1 MSKSILRKDKVAE
14 ALSALGKQSVVYAP
28 VKNKRGIVEY
38 RELGK
43 SASAAEI
50 ELDGKPDTPPKA
62 IIFPQTEVLLTYRK
76 DKDGKFEVTPARPDE
91 REKVIFGVRPCDAI
105 GIAVMDKVFC
115 GGKFTD
121 PYYKA
126 RREKVTIFSIAC
138 DGPMDS
144 YCFCPSTG
152 GSPAATEGSDVMM
165 YDVGD
170 SYYVEGVTEKGKKA
184 LEALKGQLGKPSP
197 EQEGRKE
204 AIVEKAKS
212 GEGFT
217 RKISAESIAKLDN
230 SFDSKYWDDVARRC
244 LSCGACT
251 YYCPTCHCF
260 DINDEKGGERVR
272 TWDSC
277 QFGIFTMHTSG
288 HNPRAVR
295 AQKLRN
301 RYYHK
306 FKYSKDNIGRYLCVG
321 CGRCIALCPASLDIT
336 KAISEVK

>member
-14 ALSALGKQSVVYAP
+14 ALSSLGKENVVYAP
-28 VKNKRGIVEY
+28 VQNKRGIVEY
-38 RELGK
+38 KELGRSVAFADVK
-43 SASAAEI
+43 
-50 ELDGKPDTPPKA
+50 LDGKPDAPPKA
-62 IIFPQTEVLLTYRK
+62 IIFPQTEVLLTYK
-76 DKDGKFEVTPARPDE
+76 KKDGAFVIIPAKPDE

-115 GGKFTD
+115 AGKFSD
-121 PYYKA
+121 AYYKA
-126 RREKVTIFSIAC
+126 RRDKVTIFSIAC

-152 GSPAATEGSDVMM
+152 GAPAATEGSDVMM

-170 SYYVEGVTEKGKKA
+170 SYYVEGITEKGERA
-184 LEALKGQLGKPSP
+184 LESLKGQLGKPTA
-197 EQEGRKE
+197 EQEKRKN
-204 AIVEKAKS
+204 AIIKMSDS
-212 GEGFT
+212 GEGFS
-217 RKISAESIAKLDN
+217 RKIPPEAIAKMDT
-230 SFDSKYWDDVARRC
+230 SFDSKYWDEAARRC

-251 YYCPTCHCF
+251 YNCPTCHCF

-277 QFGIFTMHTSG
+277 QFAVFTVHTSG
-288 HNPRAVR
+288 HNPRMVR
-295 AQKLRN
+295 GQKLRN

>member
-1 MSKSILRKDKVAE
+1 MSNGILRKDKVAE
-14 ALSALGKQSVVYAP
+14 ALGALEKESAVYAP

-38 RELGK
+38 RELGRT
-43 SASAAEI
+43 ASAKDVRLE
-50 ELDGKPDTPPKA
+50 GKPDAPPKA
-62 IIFPQTEVLLTYRK
+62 IIFPQTEVLLTYQRK
-76 DKDGKFEVTPARPDE
+76 EGKFEVTPAKPDE
-91 REKVIFGVRPCDAI
+91 REKIIFGVRPCDAI

-121 PYYKA
+121 AYYKA
-126 RREKVTIFSIAC
+126 RRDKVTIFGIAC
-138 DGPMDS
+138 DGPADS

-152 GSPAATEGSDVMM
+152 GAPAATEGSDVMM

-170 SYYVEGVTEKGKKA
+170 SYYVEAITEKGEKA
-184 LEALKGQLGKPSP
+184 LEPLRNELGKPTAD
-197 EQEGRKE
+197 QERRKE
-204 AIVEKAKS
+204 EIVKRSGS
-212 GEGFT
+212 GEGFS
-217 RKISAESIAKLDN
+217 RRVPAEAIAKMDS
-230 SFDSKYWDDVARRC
+230 SFASPYWDEVARRC

-260 DINDEKGGERVR
+260 DINDERGGERVR

-277 QFGIFTMHTSG
+277 QFAVFTVHTSG
-288 HNPRAVR
+288 HNPRMVR
-295 AQKLRN
+295 GQKLRN

>member
-1 MSKSILRKDKVAE
+1 MSKSILKKDRVAE
-14 ALSALGKQSVVYAP
+14 ALGALGKDGVVYAP
-28 VKNKRGIVEY
+28 VKNKRGLVEY
-38 RELGK
+38 KELGRD
-43 SASAAEI
+43 ASAAEV

-62 IIFPQTEVLLTYRK
+62 IIFPQTEVLLTYK
-76 DKDGKFEVTPARPDE
+76 KNKEGKFEVTPARTDE

-126 RREKVTIFSIAC
+126 RRDKVTIFSIAC

-152 GSPAATEGSDVMM
+152 GAPAASEGSDVMM

-170 SYYVEGVTEKGKKA
+170 SFYLEGITDKGRKA
-184 LEALKGQLGKPSP
+184 LEAMKGVLGKPTA
-197 EQEGRKE
+197 EQESRRDE
-204 AIVEKAKS
+204 IVKRSESK
-212 GEGFT
+212 EGFS
-217 RKISAESIAKLDN
+217 RKISEEAIAKLDT

-277 QFGIFTMHTSG
+277 QFAFFTMHTSA
-288 HNPRAVR
+288 HNPRAIKG
-295 AQKLRN
+295 QKLRN

>member
-1 MSKSILRKDKVAE
+1 MSKNILKKEKIAD
-14 ALSALGKQSVVYAP
+14 ALNALGESSVVYLP
-28 VKNKRGIVEY
+28 VKNKRGLVEY

-43 SASAAEI
+43 DASAADVRLEC
-50 ELDGKPDTPPKA
+50 KPDVPPKA
-62 IIFPQTEVLLTYRK
+62 ILFPQTEVLLTYK
-76 DKDGKFEVTPARPDE
+76 KKDGNFTVTPAVPDE
-91 REKVIFGVRPCDAI
+91 REKVIFGVRPCDAVAI
-105 GIAVMDKVFC
+105 TLMDKVFC

-121 PYYKA
+121 SYYQA
-126 RREKVTIFSIAC
+126 RREKVAIFSIAC
-138 DGPMDS
+138 DGPADS

-152 GSPAATEGSDVMM
+152 GSPAATDGSDVML
-165 YDVGD
+165 YDLGD
-170 SYYVEGVTEKGKKA
+170 SYYVEDITEKGRKA
-184 LEALKGQLGKPSP
+184 LEALKGHLGKPTT
-197 EQEGRKE
+197 EQEKRKDE
-204 AIVEKAKS
+204 IVKKAES

-217 RKISAESIAKLDN
+217 RKISEESIGKLDS
-230 SFDSKYWDDVARRC
+230 SFDSKYWDDVSRRC

-260 DINDEKGGERVR
+260 DINDERGGSRVR

-277 QFGIFTMHTSG
+277 QFGNFTMHTSG

-306 FKYSKDNIGRYLCVG
+306 FKYSKENLGRYLCVG
-321 CGRCIALCPASLDIT
+321 CGRCVALCPASLDIT

>member
-1 MSKSILRKDKVAE
+1 MSKSILSKGKVAE
-14 ALSALGKQSVVYAP
+14 ALEALGSESTVYAP
-28 VKNKRGIVEY
+28 FRNKRGLVEY
-38 RELGK
+38 REVGK
-43 SASAAEI
+43 GASARDAV
-50 ELDGKPDTPPKA
+50 LDCKPDTPPKA
-62 IIFPQTEVLLTYRK
+62 IIFPQTEVLLTYK
-76 DKDGKFEVTPARPDE
+76 KNKEGKFEVAQAKPDE

-105 GIAVMDKVFC
+105 GIAVMDKVFF
-115 GGKFTD
+115 GGKFVD

-126 RREKVTIFSIAC
+126 RRERITVFSIAC

-152 GSPAATEGSDVMM
+152 GAPAASEGSDVMM

-170 SYYVEGVTEKGKKA
+170 SFYLEGVTDKGQKA
-184 LEALKGQLGKPSP
+184 LEAMKGVLGRPTA
-197 EQEGRKE
+197 EQESRRDE
-204 AIVEKAKS
+204 IVKRSESK
-212 GEGFT
+212 EGFS
-217 RKISAESIAKLDN
+217 RAVSAESIAKMDT
-230 SFDSKYWDDVARRC
+230 SFDNKYWDDVARRC

-277 QFGIFTMHTSG
+277 QFAVFTIHTSG
-288 HNPRAVR
+288 HNPRAIKG
-295 AQKLRN
+295 QKLRN